1 MNQSFSLLELNR
13 FVREVVKNN
22 FPDTYWVR
30 AETSDV
36 RRNANGHCYLEFI
49 EKDPVTQNIVARAR
63 GVIWANTFRLLESY
77 FQSQTGTTF
86 TSGMGVLIRVSVEF
100 HEQYGYSLTVVD
112 IDPSFTI
119 GEMARNRMLVIRRL
133 EEEGV
138 LRLNKELPIP
148 DVCNRIAVISSATAA
163 GYGDFS
169 HQLASNPFGLIFYTK
184 LFPAVMQGENSE
196 VSIIA
201 ALEKIY
207 ENRELFD
214 AVAIIRG
221 GGATSELNCFDSY
234 PVATNCAQ
242 FPLPIVTGIGHE
254 RDITVLDMVAHTSA
268 KTPTAVAEFFI
279 DHQAESLARITDLQQ
294 RLASIAKQA
303 ISRENSELALLSKDV
318 YHRSIVFL
326 SKQNSEIG
334 NVVFMLRA
342 YSQKQLDVL
351 KQEHKEQVVRFR
363 NIAEHMIRGE
373 KHRMENAE
381 QYFEMVSPKNV
392 LKRGYTITMQK
403 GKIVTSA
410 ASLVENECIETIF
423 SDGKTTSEIKNIEKW
438 KI

>member
-1 MNQSFSLLELNR
+1 MNQSLTLLELNR

-77 FQSQTGTTF
+77 FQSQTGTAF
-86 TSGMGVLIRVSVEF
+86 TSGMGVLVRVSVEF

-163 GYGDFS
+163 GYGDFL
-169 HQLASNPFGLIFYTK
+169 HQLSSNPFGLIFYTK
-184 LFPAVMQGENSE
+184 LFPAAMQGENSE
-196 VSIIA
+196 ASIIA

-207 ENRELFD
+207 ENRDMFD

-254 RDITVLDMVAHTSA
+254 RDVTVLDMVAHTSV

-294 RLASIAKQA
+294 RLVSIARQA

-318 YHRSIVFL
+318 YHHSIAFL

-342 YSQKQLDVL
+342 YSQKQLDTL
-351 KQEHKEQVVRFR
+351 RQEHKEQVVRFR
-363 NIAEHMIRGE
+363 NAVEHVIRSE
-373 KHRMENAE
+373 KHRIENAE

-392 LKRGYTITMQK
+392 LKRGYTITVQN

-410 ASLVENECIETIF
+410 TSLVENECIETIF
-423 SDGKTTSEIKNIEKW
+423 SDGKATSEIKNIEKW

>member
-1 MNQSFSLLELNR
+1 MNQSLTLLELNR

-77 FQSQTGTTF
+77 FQSQTGTAF
-86 TSGMGVLIRVSVEF
+86 TSGMGVLVRVSVEF

-148 DVCNRIAVISSATAA
+148 EVCNRIAVISSATAA

-196 VSIIA
+196 ASIIA

-254 RDITVLDMVAHTSA
+254 RDVTVLDMVAHTSV

-279 DHQAESLARITDLQQ
+279 DHQAESLARVTDLQQ
-294 RLASIAKQA
+294 RLISIAKQA
-303 ISRENSELALLSKDV
+303 ISRENSELVLLSKDL
-318 YHRSIVFL
+318 YHHSAAFSSR
-326 SKQNSEIG
+326 QNSEIRSLF
-334 NVVFMLRA
+334 FMLRA
-342 YSQKQLDVL
+342 YSRRQLDAL
-351 KQEHKEQVVRFR
+351 WQEYKEQITYFR
-363 NIAEHMIRGE
+363 HAVEHVIRSE
-373 KHRMENAE
+373 KHRIENVE

-392 LKRGYTITMQK
+392 LKRGYTITVQN

-423 SDGKTTSEIKNIEKW
+423 SDGKATSEIKNIEKW

>member
-1 MNQSFSLLELNR
+1 MNQSLTLLELNR

-77 FQSQTGTTF
+77 FQSQTGTAF
-86 TSGMGVLIRVSVEF
+86 TSGMGVLVRVSVEF

-163 GYGDFS
+163 GYGDFL

-184 LFPAVMQGENSE
+184 LFPAAMQGENSE
-196 VSIIA
+196 ASIIA

-207 ENRELFD
+207 ENRDMFD

-221 GGATSELNCFDSY
+221 GG
-234 PVATNCAQ
+234 
-242 FPLPIVTGIGHE
+242 
-254 RDITVLDMVAHTSA
+254 
-268 KTPTAVAEFFI
+268 
-279 DHQAESLARITDLQQ
+279 Q
-294 RLASIAKQA
+294 RP
-303 ISRENSELALLSKDV
+303 N
-318 YHRSIVFL
+318 
-326 SKQNSEIG
+326 
-334 NVVFMLRA
+334 
-342 YSQKQLDVL
+342 
-351 KQEHKEQVVRFR
+351 
-363 NIAEHMIRGE
+363 
-373 KHRMENAE
+373 
-381 QYFEMVSPKNV
+381 
-392 LKRGYTITMQK
+392 
-403 GKIVTSA
+403 
-410 ASLVENECIETIF
+410 
-423 SDGKTTSEIKNIEKW
+423 
-438 KI
+438 

>member
-1 MNQSFSLLELNR
+1 
-13 FVREVVKNN
+13 
-22 FPDTYWVR
+22 
-30 AETSDV
+30 
-36 RRNANGHCYLEFI
+36 
-49 EKDPVTQNIVARAR
+49 
-63 GVIWANTFRLLESY
+63 
-77 FQSQTGTTF
+77 
-86 TSGMGVLIRVSVEF
+86 
-100 HEQYGYSLTVVD
+100 
-112 IDPSFTI
+112 
-119 GEMARNRMLVIRRL
+119 
-133 EEEGV
+133 
-138 LRLNKELPIP
+138 
-148 DVCNRIAVISSATAA
+148 VISSATAA

-351 KQEHKEQVVRFR
+351 KQEHKEQIVRFR

>member
-196 VSIIA
+196 ASIIA